1 MSERSEMTLY
11 SGGHRGAEAEFGK
24 TAERWGIREVN
35 FSFAGHAAERDRG
48 IRILAPE
55 ELDKGDVSMAIV
67 SLHMGRTYARAD
79 KIRKVI
85 QSIFHMVNKGYHVIA
100 VGWIQPDDTV
110 KGGTGWG
117 VELAKLFN
125 RPVHVYDQ
133 EKKAWFAWTDKRWV
147 ADTPVITD
155 KTFAGTGTRNLDA
168 DGTRAIHDLF
178 ERSFGPAD

>member
-1 MSERSEMTLY
+1 MTDCSQITMY
-11 SGGHRGAEAEFGK
+11 SGGHRGTEAEFGK
-24 TAERWGIREVN
+24 MAERWGLQEVN
-35 FSFAGHAAERDRG
+35 FSFEGHVVERDKSVH
-48 IRILAPE
+48 ILSPD

-67 SLHMGRTYARAD
+67 SLRMGRTYARTN

-85 QSIFHMVNKGYHVIA
+85 QSIFHMVNKGYHVITI
-100 VGWIQPDDTV
+100 GWIQPDDTV

-133 EKKAWFAWTDKRWV
+133 DKKEWFAWKDNRWV

-155 KTFAGTGTRNLDA
+155 NTIACTGTRNLDA

-178 ERSFGPAD
+178 ERSFGPAA